1 MDPMCS
7 GQDVL
12 RCHICETPGPPL
24 YCGICHLHL
33 CKVCVGEHI
42 LDENTEHKVV
52 PFNKRELATKCP
64 KHSTKICEL
73 HCKECDIAICATCAS
88 SEEHRGHTFVE
99 IMKYFE
105 SQKEVIQK
113 DLDELE
119 NVIFPKY
126 QEIESSIPTQK
137 DTLGKNSQNF
147 TAAVIE
153 HGGKLH
159 KEIDFV
165 IQKLKSYINDFDS
178 KHLAVLNKQET
189 EITSTVSE
197 IKQKIDNLKQ
207 ILNSNDFSNVSAYK
221 SRNDE
226 FKKEPHKLPSSFP
239 NFTPRNIEKE
249 QIFQQFGSLSGLPI
263 NEKEHG
269 YTMVV
274 SKIKSPVPIK
284 RLMDVPRIISY
295 MLTDYGAPIGVRSV
309 ALLNDQFIWTCGYKD
324 NNMILYNVFGELV
337 TSIQTS
343 SGYPP
348 YDIEVSRNGCLVY
361 ADFRDRTVNIVNQG
375 QNKQVQPATIRL
387 WGWKPRNVCS
397 TYSGDLLVVMDSD
410 DREDSKVV
418 RYCDCIETQSIQFD
432 NYGNPLYSPG
442 GDIKYITENRNQDIC
457 VSDYTA
463 YAIVVVNQA
472 GKLRF
477 TYKGPPFV
485 TNRPFEPYGIAT
497 DSHGLIL
504 TAEFKYNCIHIL
516 NQDGQFVR
524 FIDNCELHTP
534 WDLCVDSRDNLFVTE
549 SDTNKMKKIQYY
561 I

>member
-1 MDPMCS
+1 MCS

-12 RCHICETPGPPL
+12 RCQSCETPSPPL

-42 LDENTEHKVV
+42 LDETTEHKVV

-73 HCKECDIAICATCAS
+73 YCEECDISICATCAS
-88 SEEHRGHTFVE
+88 SGEHIGHAYVE
-99 IMKYFE
+99 ILKFFE
-105 SQKEVIQK
+105 SQKEVIQR

-126 QEIESSIPTQK
+126 QKIESSIPVQK
-137 DTLGKNSQNF
+137 DTLSKNSQNF
-147 TAAVIE
+147 TAAVIK
-153 HGGKLH
+153 HGENLH
-159 KEIDFV
+159 KKIDFV
-165 IQKLKSYINDFDS
+165 IQTLISYISDFDS
-178 KHLAVLNKQET
+178 KHIAVFNKQEIEMKSAIS
-189 EITSTVSE
+189 EIT
-197 IKQKIDNLKQ
+197 QKIDDMKQ
-207 ILNSNDFSNVSAYK
+207 ILNSNDFKNVSAYK

-226 FKKEPHKLPSSFP
+226 FKKRPPKLPSSLP
-239 NFTPRNIEKE
+239 NFTPGDIDKK

-263 NEKEHG
+263 KEEDHG

-324 NNMILYNVFGELV
+324 KNMKLYNIYGELV
-337 TSIQTS
+337 RTIQTT
-343 SGYPP
+343 SGFPP
-348 YDIEVSRNGCLVY
+348 YDIEVTRNGCLVY
-361 ADFRDRTVNIVNQG
+361 ADFRDRTVNILKPG
-375 QNKQVQPATIRL
+375 QDTKVIRL
-387 WGWKPRNVCS
+387 RGWKPRSVCS

-418 RYCDCIETQSIQFD
+418 RYCDCKETQSIQFD
-432 NYGNPLYSPG
+432 DKGDPLYSSG
-442 GDIKYITENRNQDIC
+442 GEIKYITENRNQDIC
-457 VSDYTA
+457 VSDYTDCE
-463 YAIVVVNQA
+463 IVVVNRK
-472 GKLRF
+472 GKFRF
-477 TYKGPPFV
+477 TYNGYYFITK
-485 TNRPFEPYGIAT
+485 RPFEPYGIAT

-504 TAEFKYNCIHIL
+504 TSEYKYDCIHIL
-516 NQDGQFVR
+516 DQDGQLLRLF
-524 FIDNCELHTP
+524 DNCNLHSP
-534 WDLCVDSRDNLFVTE
+534 WDLCVDSSDNLYVTE
-549 SDTNKMKKIQYY
+549 AEKNKIKKIQYY